1 MSEEPQD
8 AMTPILFVDDEPEA
22 RRAFA
27 RAMSSRGFDVDLAS
41 CAKEALER
49 ASQRRYALVASDL
62 NMPEMNGLRLIEQ
75 LWTREPE
82 TTYMIVTGVR
92 ELRLPHSPAAEHI
105 SSVVTKPWDADDL
118 AQCIWNGVQLR
129 RQRQSGWHEP
139 ATDPGAA
146 ALGDVLVLESD
157 PFDPELMLR
166 SLVAAGLPD
175 YQVMRSERLS
185 DALLV
190 ARDRQLMAIV
200 TELSLPDARGLDAIL
215 ALHEAA
221 PSTPLVVIGRHPDE
235 ALALSAL
242 RAGAQDY
249 LSRDQLTPEV
259 LRRSMRFAIERQR
272 TDESTPKSSRSVMPT
287 DGQLFQEIVT
297 SALSRAK
304 RERGRVAVIYMNVAR
319 AHAEPDVAI
328 RPLCGSQLARVMER
342 VRTTLREYDTL
353 AYLGQNRLGII
364 LPAIQL
370 GDRAGVP
377 ARRLLEQL
385 SKPLSIRGVSVPLEV
400 TLGISLY
407 PDDADTAEELC
418 RCADMAG
425 YRAQAFGSGAYEF
438 FDEQCQAVS
447 RARHELET
455 ALDRAL
461 EQWQFVLQYR
471 PQHAVA
477 SGRVVAAEVLVFW
490 QRPDGQLWEH
500 ARFMGA
506 LEERDLS
513 SRLTGWVLREA
524 CCQGRVWQAQHP
536 GLVMALDLTASQLC
550 DPDLID
556 KLQMALEQSGL
567 SPKLLELEIPEK
579 AVELAEV
586 PAVLDRLSAIG
597 VRLTI
602 DDFGHE
608 LPLARLSELPISA
621 IKIGPSL
628 ADLAGNDARGAALI
642 RAAAHLSRDL
652 CIDLSAMGVDEP
664 NQLDFL
670 QRVGCQR
677 AQGDLYGPPQAAD
690 DTWLSA
696 S

>member
-8 AMTPILFVDDEPEA
+8 AVTPILFVDDEPEA

-27 RAMSSRGFDVDLAS
+27 RAMSTRGFDVDLAGS
-41 CAKEALER
+41 AKEALER
-49 ASQRRYALVASDL
+49 AARRRYALIAADL
-62 NMPEMNGLRLIEQ
+62 NMPETNGLRLIEQ
-75 LWTREPE
+75 LWNLWPE
-82 TTYMIVTGVR
+82 TTYVLVTGVPQ
-92 ELRLPHSPAAEHI
+92 LRLPHSPAAEHI
-105 SSVVTKPWDADDL
+105 SSVVTKPWDPDDL
-118 AQCIWNGVQLR
+118 AQCIWHGIQLR

-139 ATDPGAA
+139 ATAPGAA
-146 ALGDVLVLESD
+146 ALGDLLVLESD
-157 PFDPELMLR
+157 PLDPELMLR

-190 ARDRQLMAIV
+190 AQDRRLMAMV
-200 TELSLPDARGLDAIL
+200 TELSLPDARGLDAVL
-215 ALHEAA
+215 ALHDAA
-221 PSTPLVVIGRHPDE
+221 PDTPLVVIGRHPDE
-235 ALALSAL
+235 ALALAAL

-259 LRRSMRFAIERQR
+259 LRRSLRFAIERQR
-272 TDESTPKSSRSVMPT
+272 TEEVSRSSRSPLPT
-287 DGQLFQEIVT
+287 DGQLFQESVT
-297 SALSRAK
+297 SAVSRAR
-304 RERGRVAVIYMNVAR
+304 REQGRVAVIYMNVAR
-319 AHAEPDVAI
+319 GQTEPDTAI
-328 RPLCGSQLARVMER
+328 RPLSGPLLGRVMER
-342 VRTTLREYDTL
+342 VKSALREYDTL
-353 AYLGQNRLGII
+353 AYLGQGRLGII

-370 GDRAGVP
+370 GDRASVP

-385 SKPLSIRGVSVPLEV
+385 SRPLALRGASVSLEV
-400 TLGISLY
+400 TLGIGVY

-425 YRAQAFGSGAYEF
+425 YRAQALGSGTYEF
-438 FDEQCQAVS
+438 FDEQCQAAS

-455 ALDRAL
+455 GLVRAL
-461 EQWQFVLQYR
+461 EQWQFMLQYR

-500 ARFMGA
+500 GRFMGA
-506 LEERDLS
+506 LEERDLA
-513 SRLTGWVLREA
+513 SRLTGWMLRET
-524 CCQGRVWQAQHP
+524 CCQGRAWQAQHP
-536 GLVMALDLTASQLC
+536 GLVMAIDLTASQLC

-556 KLQMALEQSGL
+556 KLQMALEQSSL
-567 SPKLLELEIPEK
+567 APQLLELEIPER
-579 AVELAEV
+579 AVELPGVAT
-586 PAVLDRLSAIG
+586 VLDRLSALG

-621 IKIGPSL
+621 IKIGPAL
-628 ADLAGNDARGAALI
+628 ADLAGQDARGAALI

-664 NQLDFL
+664 CQLDFL

-677 AQGDLYGPPQAAD
+677 AQGDLYGPPQTAD

>member
-1 MSEEPQD
+1 MSEEPQ
-8 AMTPILFVDDEPEA
+8 APCTAILFVDDEPEA

-27 RAMSSRGFDVDLAS
+27 RAMGARGFDVDVAGS
-41 CAKEALER
+41 AREALER
-49 ASQRRYALVASDL
+49 AQSRHYALVASDL
-62 NMPEMNGLRLIEQ
+62 NMPEVNGLRLIEQ
-75 LWTREPE
+75 LWKLQPE
-82 TTYMIVTGVR
+82 TTYMIVTGIQ

-105 SSVVTKPWDADDL
+105 ASVVTKPWDADDL
-118 AQCIWNGVQLR
+118 AQCIWHGVQLR

-157 PFDPELMLR
+157 PFDPEFMLR

-185 DALLV
+185 EALLV
-190 ARDRQLMAIV
+190 AQDRQLMAIV

-215 ALHEAA
+215 ALHDTA
-221 PSTPLVVIGRHPDE
+221 PSTPLVVIGRQPDE

-259 LRRSMRFAIERQR
+259 LRRSLRFAIERQR
-272 TDESTPKSSRSVMPT
+272 TEEAAPKSSRSILPT
-287 DGQLFQEIVT
+287 DAQMFQEAVT
-297 SALSRAK
+297 CAVSRAK
-304 RERGRVAVIYMNVAR
+304 REQGRLAVIYMSVAR
-319 AHAEPDVAI
+319 AQAEPDAAI
-328 RPLCGSQLARVMER
+328 RPLSGTLLGRVMER

-353 AYLGQNRLGII
+353 VYLGQNRLGII

-385 SKPLSIRGVSVPLEV
+385 SKPLSIRGASVPLEV

-438 FDEQCQAVS
+438 FDENCQAIS
-447 RARHELET
+447 RARHELEV

-471 PQHAVA
+471 PQHAVD
-477 SGRVVAAEVLVFW
+477 SGSVVAAEVLVFW
-490 QRPDGQLWEH
+490 QRPDGQLWDH
-500 ARFMGA
+500 TRFMDV
-506 LEERDLS
+506 LEERDLA
-513 SRLTGWVLREA
+513 SRLTGWVAREA
-524 CCQGRVWQAQHP
+524 CCQGRAWQARHP
-536 GLVMALDLTASQLC
+536 GLVVALDLTASQLC

-556 KLQMALEQSGL
+556 KLQLALEQSGL
-567 SPKLLELEIPEK
+567 APELLELEIPET
-579 AVELAEV
+579 AIELPEV
-586 PAVLDRLSAIG
+586 PGVLDRLCRLG
-597 VRLTI
+597 VRLTL
-602 DDFGHE
+602 DDFGHA

-621 IKIGPSL
+621 IKIGPTL

-652 CIDLSAMGVDEP
+652 RIDLSVMGVDEP
-664 NQLDFL
+664 CQLDFL
-670 QRVGCQR
+670 KALGCKR
-677 AQGDLYGPPQAAD
+677 AQGDLYGPPQTAD
-690 DTWLSA
+690 LTWLSA